1 MNRDNLIKKTE
12 KNHDVQ
18 LNIKKL
24 NWRKKSVKKIKL
36 KKKLESIGLT
46 TQTYDLNY
54 KARTT

>member
-24 NWRKKSVKKIKL
+24 NLRKKSVKKIKL
-36 KKKLESIGLT
+36 KKT
-46 TQTYDLNY
+46 
-54 KARTT
+54 